1 MEGRELD
8 NREVL
13 LSGFARL
20 PERSV
25 IFHKYGGA
33 VEISMK
39 VLRDTGEVLDIDS
52 ADFTALQI
60 NYLRSLLV
68 GEEILTEEGILRI
81 EQLLLRNFQSSL
93 RKPVYSGI
101 RACRQRLEE
110 LREEDNDRLIFRQE

>member
-8 NREVL
+8 KREVL

-39 VLRDTGEVLDIDS
+39 VLWDTGEVLDIDS